1 MLPSSSPIAINGER
15 SSTSLPAQGFST
27 TASAAALRVGG
38 VTGRPSSLH
47 VSSTMVRNFRMFE
60 ALMLGSPLFIPLY
73 LYCSPRDVAGPCG
86 RRRHGADHTAPHPL
100 DPKYHRT
107 RFNHSPAAR
116 KVGRPTAYCP
126 LFVDRI
132 MRLVHPF
139 VSSHSCSLL
148 LTFHPH

>member
-73 LYCSPRDVAGPCG
+73 LYCSPRDGAGPCG
-86 RRRHGADHTAPHPL
+86 RRRHGADYAALIRWNQRTTGPASTTARRHA
-100 DPKYHRT
+100 KYGAQRRT
-107 RFNHSPAAR
+107 VR
-116 KVGRPTAYCP
+116 C
-126 LFVDRI
+126 
-132 MRLVHPF
+132 
-139 VSSHSCSLL
+139 
-148 LTFHPH
+148 